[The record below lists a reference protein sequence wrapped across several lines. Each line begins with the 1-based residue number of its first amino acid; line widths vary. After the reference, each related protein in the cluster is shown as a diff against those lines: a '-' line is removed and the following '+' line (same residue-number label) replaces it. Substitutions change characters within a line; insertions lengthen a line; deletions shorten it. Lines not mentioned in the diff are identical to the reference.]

1 MSKFNEYPTTIAQE
15 DLANRQWARRKKNNT
30 CKGCGEQFDSDGEC
44 KDCIAEW
51 EEKNG
56 EKW

>member
-15 DLANRQWARRKKNNT
+15 NRANRQWARRKKNNT
-30 CKGCGEQFDSDGEC
+30 CNCGEQFDSDGEC
-44 KDCIAEW
+44 KECIAEW
-51 EEKNG
+51 EKKNG